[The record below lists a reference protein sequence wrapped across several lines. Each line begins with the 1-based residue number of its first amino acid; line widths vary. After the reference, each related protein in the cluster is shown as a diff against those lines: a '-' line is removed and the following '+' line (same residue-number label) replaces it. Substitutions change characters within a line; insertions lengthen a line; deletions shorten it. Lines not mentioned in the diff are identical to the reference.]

1 MEDEVVIADNI
12 CMILEDLGYE
22 LLEPAINYDEALETI
37 QNNQPDIAILDIQL
51 GGRKDGINLAWKIK
65 EDYDLPF
72 IFLTSNSD
80 TATLERASTRISR

>member
-65 EDYDLPF
+65 EDYDFPF